1 MHRKRVASRS
11 SNPQP
16 PNERPRFG
24 HWRLDRRMDNQR
36 NCGNRNGDFFIVDSS
51 RRLERDPSEHQHGN
65 CEARIELYVK
75 KRVQRT
81 EESISEEA
89 PLKRRNSDYSQ
100 VDGFH
105 MPMPDLT
112 SPVEVA
118 IMEDLS
124 SRMERC
130 RAVEN
135 QHTQR
140 HQSSPRLRHIPSALF
155 RVVRELL
162 VSTKRI
168 RIRRRKNHHNKEKKL
183 RTTTA
188 NSQLSFLDVDLS
200 RSSFLN
206 DENRLTKSN
215 RRFQLPPNCE
225 PIKTCPIELLY
236 EALIDRSDLPIFPGL
251 YEAASL
257 SYYFGNINRHDAV
270 RILDGQKHGTF
281 LLRDSSHPDYR
292 FAVSFRNNESTVHA
306 RIQFNHGR
314 YAFKLDSKRFSSS
327 SLADFIT
334 NYKTTE
340 RETYDEPYLLHAFS
354 RKEPFSLKY
363 LCTTA
368 IVSKCSMRQL
378 PNLNIP
384 DYVKRTIIE
393 QFIVN

>member
-36 NCGNRNGDFFIVDSS
+36 NCRNRNGDFLIVDSS
-51 RRLERDPSEHQHGN
+51 RRLERDPSEHQHAN
-65 CEARIELYVK
+65 CE
-75 KRVQRT
+75 
-81 EESISEEA
+81 EEA

-124 SRMERC
+124 NRMERC
-130 RAVEN
+130 RAVEH
-135 QHTQR
+135 QQTQR
-140 HQSSPRLRHIPSALF
+140 SQSSPRLKRIPSALF
-155 RVVRELL
+155 RVVRELI

-168 RIRRRKNHHNKEKKL
+168 RIRRRKNNHNNKEQKL

-206 DENRLTKSN
+206 DENRPTKSN

-225 PIKTCPIELLY
+225 PIETCPIELLY

-327 SLADFIT
+327 SLAEFIN

-340 RETYDEPYLLHAFS
+340 RKTYDEPYLLHAFS

-368 IVSKCSMRQL
+368 IVSKCSMPKL

-393 QFIVN
+393 QFIVS